1 MYISI
6 KPPPPKLPALG
17 RVIANEK
24 PTATA
29 ASTAFPPLFK
39 ISIPISD
46 DRLFCETTIPEEPIV
61 G

>member
-1 MYISI
+1 MYISM
-6 KPPPPKLPALG
+6 KPPPPRLPALG
-17 RVIANEK
+17 KVIASEK

-46 DRLFCETTIPEEPIV
+46 DRRFCETTIPAEATT

>member
-1 MYISI
+1 M

-17 RVIANEK
+17 SVVAREK

-29 ASTAFPPLFK
+29 ASTAFPPISK

-46 DRLFCETTIPEEPIV
+46 ERAF
-61 G
+61 